1 MKRMGPGGSL
11 SLALRGG
18 SCNPVGGGL
27 LLLGLSIAFGVTG
40 CATSA
45 DPHAGGFVSGV
56 VGLAGGGYQRRVNER
71 ESAYQTELDAGERLK
86 TQARALEAERT
97 QVKGDLAR
105 SQSRLASQERRIA
118 QERARL
124 GAQRTAANQAR
135 LRQLDQAQAR
145 VASTRGE
152 LQAVRPQ
159 EQPVEDL
166 KVRSEDIQRE
176 LDEIDRMVGVVSENR
191 F

>member
-11 SLALRGG
+11 SLAPRGG
-18 SCNPVGGGL
+18 SCNPVGWGF

>member
-1 MKRMGPGGSL
+1 
-11 SLALRGG
+11 
-18 SCNPVGGGL
+18 VVF
-27 LLLGLSIAFGVTG
+27 LGLSIVSGVNG
-40 CATSA
+40 CATNA

-56 VGLAGGGYQRRVNER
+56 VGLAGGGYQRRIDER
-71 ESAYQTELDAGERLK
+71 ESVYQTEADAGERLQS
-86 TQARALEAERT
+86 QARALEAERAR
-97 QVKGDLAR
+97 VKGDLAR

-145 VASTRGE
+145 LAGTRGE

-166 KVRSEDIQRE
+166 KIRSQDIQKE
-176 LDEIDRMVGVVSENR
+176 LDEIDRMVGVVSETR

>member
-1 MKRMGPGGSL
+1 MKRMGPNRSAWFVTRDGC
-11 SLALRGG
+11 
-18 SCNPVGGGL
+18 CNPLGWGL
-27 LLLGLSIAFGVTG
+27 LLLGLSIAIGVNG
-40 CATSA
+40 CATNA

-56 VGLAGGGYQRRVNER
+56 VGLAGGGYQRRIDER
-71 ESAYQTELDAGERLK
+71 ESDYQAELDAGERLSS
-86 TQARALEAERT
+86 QARALEAERA

-105 SQSRLASQERRIA
+105 SQSRLASQERRIS

-145 VASTRGE
+145 LASTSGE

-166 KVRSEDIQRE
+166 KVRSQDIQKE
-176 LDEIDRMVGVVSENR
+176 LDEIDRMVGVVSETR